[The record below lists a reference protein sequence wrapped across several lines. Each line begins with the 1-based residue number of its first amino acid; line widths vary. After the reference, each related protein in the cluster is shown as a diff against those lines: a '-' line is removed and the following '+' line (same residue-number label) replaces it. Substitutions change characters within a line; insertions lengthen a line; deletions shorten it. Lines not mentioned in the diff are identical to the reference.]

1 MAFFAVI
8 KMFKW
13 KSMRWAAHIAG
24 IEGEE
29 ERVCG
34 NDGEARRNS
43 TLLISVLK
51 WESNI
56 KMELGG
62 IVVCALG

>member
-1 MAFFAVI
+1 
-8 KMFKW
+8 
-13 KSMRWAAHIAG
+13 MRWAAHIAG